1 MLGTGNDASAR
12 AIERVVRTRLGGP
25 RRVEEW
31 NEAVDESVQ
40 ATTTLFGRP
49 TTKLLCVAD
58 RPRRGRPLANAPA
71 ALTTRGVEGER
82 SSRRA
87 RRPTGMGLRRDHGPA
102 RRLAL
107 SCYYRV
113 ASNRRLAVRT
123 LACVVALILA
133 SATLT
138 PWLLG
143 LVTRLQG
150 VRVGPPILRDCGAN
164 KYGFVPAGMCHP
176 FTLPRTMSRLDVR
189 PKACGKLSSP
199 RAGFCLCDD
208 DDTTT
213 TIAAPK
219 GCGTK
224 PVFCEKECASSPVV
238 GRKPPPCEFQPR
250 PECADRA
257 SRRAPARQMLDLIR
271 AFSDARGPDLG
282 VSLPKGTR
290 RDLYQ
295 DFVMYDRRLSPGDAE
310 KARRRVETFK
320 RDAPPYPGPSVYAG
334 RGIVIVG
341 GNAPKYQTSYW
352 VAVHAIRRAGCELPV
367 QLWFPA
373 GEAPDCAHAEEL
385 RRMNVEIVSFAD
397 FQSAGGA
404 AAEMTNRFMY
414 KIVAMLFSPFEEV
427 LMMDGDNIA
436 LRDPETLFD
445 AEDYVRTGS
454 LLWMDFWRGSSA
466 PDCQVVLGNATK
478 LPFTHESGQ
487 MLVHKRKIWDALG
500 LALFMNSHSDFF
512 YPLSIGYMGL
522 GDKEIVAMSLLHLGL
537 EYGLVSKGPDHV
549 GVRDHDRAEVLGNT
563 MMQHGPDGKPFFMH
577 TNLGKPMGH
586 VPATE
591 STYVRRWQASMIHG
605 KNFPGVLS
613 EASGVEDFEMWYYRL
628 LRDKRCWFDDRPPKH
643 WYHTL
648 GVGPFVEGFHISDH
662 YNVNDDLEAFREM
675 KQMGILFG

>member
-1 MLGTGNDASAR
+1 
-12 AIERVVRTRLGGP
+12 
-25 RRVEEW
+25 
-31 NEAVDESVQ
+31 
-40 ATTTLFGRP
+40 
-49 TTKLLCVAD
+49 
-58 RPRRGRPLANAPA
+58 
-71 ALTTRGVEGER
+71 
-82 SSRRA
+82 
-87 RRPTGMGLRRDHGPA
+87 
-102 RRLAL
+102 
-107 SCYYRV
+107 
-113 ASNRRLAVRT
+113 
-123 LACVVALILA
+123 
-133 SATLT
+133 
-138 PWLLG
+138 
-143 LVTRLQG
+143 
-150 VRVGPPILRDCGAN
+150 
-164 KYGFVPAGMCHP
+164 
-176 FTLPRTMSRLDVR
+176 
-189 PKACGKLSSP
+189 
-199 RAGFCLCDD
+199 
-208 DDTTT
+208 
-213 TIAAPK
+213 
-219 GCGTK
+219 
-224 PVFCEKECASSPVV
+224 
-238 GRKPPPCEFQPR
+238 
-250 PECADRA
+250 
-257 SRRAPARQMLDLIR
+257 
-271 AFSDARGPDLG
+271 
-282 VSLPKGTR
+282 
-290 RDLYQ
+290 
-295 DFVMYDRRLSPGDAE
+295 
-310 KARRRVETFK
+310 
-320 RDAPPYPGPSVYAG
+320 
-334 RGIVIVG
+334 
-341 GNAPKYQTSYW
+341 
-352 VAVHAIRRAGCELPV
+352 
-367 QLWFPA
+367 
-373 GEAPDCAHAEEL
+373 
-385 RRMNVEIVSFAD
+385 MNVEIVSFAD

-605 KNFPGVLS
+605 KNFPRVLS

-675 KQMGILFG
+675 KQMGVLFG

>member
-1 MLGTGNDASAR
+1 
-12 AIERVVRTRLGGP
+12 
-25 RRVEEW
+25 
-31 NEAVDESVQ
+31 
-40 ATTTLFGRP
+40 
-49 TTKLLCVAD
+49 
-58 RPRRGRPLANAPA
+58 
-71 ALTTRGVEGER
+71 
-82 SSRRA
+82 
-87 RRPTGMGLRRDHGPA
+87 MGLRRDHGPA

-164 KYGFVPAGMCHP
+164 KYGFVPAGKCHP

-295 DFVMYDRRLSPGDAE
+295 DFVMYDRRLSPETRKRLDDEWRRSSETLRRIRDRASTPAAGSSSWGE
-310 KARRRVETFK
+310 TRQSIRRRIGSPCT
-320 RDAPPYPGPSVYAG
+320 RYDG
-334 RGIVIVG
+334 RGASCPCSSG
-341 GNAPKYQTSYW
+341 SQPG
-352 VAVHAIRRAGCELPV
+352 
-367 QLWFPA
+367 
-373 GEAPDCAHAEEL
+373 APDCAHAEEL

>member
-1 MLGTGNDASAR
+1 
-12 AIERVVRTRLGGP
+12 
-25 RRVEEW
+25 
-31 NEAVDESVQ
+31 
-40 ATTTLFGRP
+40 
-49 TTKLLCVAD
+49 
-58 RPRRGRPLANAPA
+58 
-71 ALTTRGVEGER
+71 
-82 SSRRA
+82 
-87 RRPTGMGLRRDHGPA
+87 MGLRRDHGPA

-164 KYGFVPAGMCHP
+164 KYGFVPAGKCHP

-271 AFSDARGPDLG
+271 AFSDARGPDLS

-320 RDAPPYPGPSVYAG
+320 QDAPPYPGPSVYAG

-605 KNFPGVLS
+605 KDFPRVLS